1 MAQTFKNI
9 PVFLKHD
16 PHGGHSLLICY
27 GIFAFAKKKKKTQ
40 GENQQD
46 SINQTPPVTKN
57 LPLIFWE
64 SCEFIET
71 ETNGRSRFLN
81 IYDVL
86 GIV

>member
-1 MAQTFKNI
+1 MGVTVSSYAMG
-9 PVFLKHD
+9 FLH
-16 PHGGHSLLICY
+16 LQ
-27 GIFAFAKKKKKTQ
+27 KKKKKTQ